1 MKTNRRARRES
12 GPSRRLSALDRRHL
26 IGGLVGVLLLVVGI
40 VGVSRTF
47 SVSCPRGDA
56 QCVTLSELEAG
67 EPLPEAFRIYD
78 RDGELLAEVA
88 GPLRRSVS
96 LHRIPEQVPEAF
108 VAVEDKRFW
117 DHQGVDARG
126 IARAAVRNI
135 REGGIEE
142 GASTIPMQLVRTL
155 WAESLRE
162 VGPWRRKVIEAR
174 TAPRLIEEL
183 GHERV
188 LELYLNAI
196 YLGNGVYGV
205 ERAAQYYFGAG
216 VGDITLGQLATLV
229 GITRSPEYYEPRRH
243 PERAV
248 AVRNVVIDLLEED
261 GAIDAVEAR
270 AARGED
276 LGLAPLDSVAPVTR
290 LRSHLTAAVT
300 RELREVAP
308 DLAKGTGL
316 ELHTT
321 IHARVQEAGE
331 AALERQIA
339 EIEAG
344 RYGEYSAPE
353 DTTVRLEGGAV
364 ALDPT
369 TSAVLAW
376 VGGRNFGR
384 SEFDHVGQARRQ
396 VGSLVKPFLVAL
408 AVERGYGIIDMA
420 SADTVPIATADG
432 AWLPADHV
440 QATSMPLREALVQSS
455 NRVAAHL
462 GVTLGLESVASV
474 GARAGIDGPIPALP
488 ATSIGAFDASLLEM
502 TSAYSIF
509 GNGGVR
515 TEPYLLERVAGP
527 NGTVLWER
535 EASPEYMQV
544 IDEGTAFVVLD
555 AMRAVV
561 DRGTGASVRAF
572 GYRSAAAGK
581 TGTTNDGRDAWFIG
595 LTPEVVAGVWVGFDT
610 PRPIV
615 EDRGGGALAAPAWAM
630 WMRELSG
637 EIPQGRA
644 WIPPRSVERVRYDP
658 FTGEVIGPH
667 CRFRP
672 GDVAYQDAW
681 VMAGRYDRQRCPN
694 TGIRGFLDRVWRAVV
709 PSDPQPVRTIPS
721 GPREA
726 EGEGN
731 GRGGDADGNRPPGGD
746 AEGGDADGTRRDDGE
761 RPGGRGGA

>member
-1 MKTNRRARRES
+1 MKTNRWVRWTS
-12 GPSRRLSALDRRHL
+12 GPSGRLSALGRRHL
-26 IGGLVGVLLLVVGI
+26 ITGLMGVLLLVLGMVGL
-40 VGVSRTF
+40 SRAF
-47 SVSCPRGDA
+47 SVSCPRGDG

-78 RDGELLAEVA
+78 REGELLAEVA

-96 LHRIPEQVPEAF
+96 LHGIPEKVPEAF
-108 VAVEDKRFW
+108 VTVEDKRFW
-117 DHQGVDARG
+117 SHQGVDARG
-126 IARAAVRNI
+126 VLRAAMRNV
-135 REGGIEE
+135 REGGIEQ

-174 TAPRLIEEL
+174 TAPRLIDEL

-196 YLGNGVYGV
+196 YLGNGIYGI
-205 ERAAQYYFGAG
+205 ERASQYYFGAG

-248 AVRNVVIDLLEED
+248 AVRDVVIDLLEEE
-261 GAIDAVEAR
+261 GAIDSVEAR
-270 AARGED
+270 VARNEE
-276 LGLAPLDSVAPVTR
+276 LHVAPLDSVAPVTG
-290 LRSHLTAAVT
+290 LRSHLTAALT
-300 RELREVAP
+300 RGLREAMP
-308 DLAKGTGL
+308 NLAKRTGL

-321 IHARVQEAGE
+321 IHARVQEAAE
-331 AALERQIA
+331 AALERQIS
-339 EIEAG
+339 EIESG
-344 RYGEYSAPE
+344 RYGSFSAPE
-353 DTTVRLEGGAV
+353 DTTVHVEGGAV

-376 VGGRNFGR
+376 VGGRDFGR
-384 SEFDHVGQARRQ
+384 SEFDHVDQARRQ

-408 AVERGYGIIDMA
+408 AVERGYGVLDMA
-420 SADTVPIATADG
+420 SADTLPITTDNG
-432 AWLPADHV
+432 PWLPADHV
-440 QATSMPLREALVQSS
+440 RATSMPLREALVQSS

-462 GVTLGLESVASV
+462 GVTLGLESVAGV
-474 GARAGIDGPIPALP
+474 GIRAGLDGPIPALP

-515 TEPYLLERVAGP
+515 AEPYLLERIVGP
-527 NGTVLWER
+527 GGAVLWER
-535 EASPEYMQV
+535 EATHEYTRV
-544 IDEGTAFVVLD
+544 TDGGTAFVVLD

-572 GYRSAAAGK
+572 GYRGAAAGK

-595 LTPEVVAGVWVGFDT
+595 LTPEIVAGVWVGFDT
-610 PRPIV
+610 PRTIV
-615 EDRGGGALAAPAWAM
+615 RDRGGGALAAPAWAM
-630 WMRELSG
+630 WMRELTG
-637 EIPQGRA
+637 VMPQRRA

-658 FTGEVIGPH
+658 LTGEVIGPH

-672 GDVAYQDAW
+672 DDVAYRDAW
-681 VMAGRYDRQRCPN
+681 VITDRYDRQHCPK
-694 TGIRGFLDRVWRAVV
+694 TGIRGFLDRIWRSVV
-709 PSDPQPVRTIPS
+709 PSDPQRVRTIPS
-721 GPREA
+721 A
-726 EGEGN
+726 TLEGRRGAQGMDDS
-731 GRGGDADGNRPPGGD
+731 GRDDGSGL
-746 AEGGDADGTRRDDGE
+746 AGDADGTGRDDAGP
-761 RPGGRGGA
+761 PGGRGGR